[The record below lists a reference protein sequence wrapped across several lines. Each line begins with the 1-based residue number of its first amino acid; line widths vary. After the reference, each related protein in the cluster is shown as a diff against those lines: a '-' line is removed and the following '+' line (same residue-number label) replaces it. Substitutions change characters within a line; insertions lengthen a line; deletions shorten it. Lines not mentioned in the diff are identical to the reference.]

1 MLGEKPCWREKNTK
15 RNRGKEKQLGI
26 VYTLKS
32 GIPYTYTNLS
42 FSRPWSSSAHPDTA
56 TAAAAAADHM

>member
-42 FSRPWSSSAHPDTA
+42 FSRP
-56 TAAAAAADHM
+56 